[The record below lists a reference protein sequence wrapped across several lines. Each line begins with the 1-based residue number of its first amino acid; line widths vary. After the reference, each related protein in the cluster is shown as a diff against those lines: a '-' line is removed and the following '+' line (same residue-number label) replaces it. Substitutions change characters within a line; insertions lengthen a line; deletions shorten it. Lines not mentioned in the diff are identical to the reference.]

1 MDSAATQAATGYYF
15 TDTFSLG
22 TDQWNVIAELH
33 KTLILRNDAVREDFN
48 ITKC

>member
-22 TDQWNVIAELH
+22 TDLWNVIAERH
-33 KTLILRNDAVREDFN
+33 KTLTVRIGAVGNR
-48 ITKC
+48 